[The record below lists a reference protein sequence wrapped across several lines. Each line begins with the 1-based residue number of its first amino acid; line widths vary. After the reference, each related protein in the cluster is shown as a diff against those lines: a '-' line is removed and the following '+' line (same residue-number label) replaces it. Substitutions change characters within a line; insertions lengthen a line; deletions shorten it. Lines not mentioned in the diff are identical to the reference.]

1 MSEVKVNKI
10 SPRTGTTFTI
20 GDAGDTISTAGNIS
34 ANTVAATTLTVGGQ
48 SVTALQN
55 PTITSINPSTIDNTQ
70 TAVQISGTNFQSIP
84 FVDAINASTG
94 AITQADSVSYT
105 SSSSISATFTLT
117 TDGTYYLRV
126 ENNDGLAVRSTTAL
140 LTVSD
145 SPTWNTAAGS
155 LGSLAAGGTA
165 SFTVS
170 ATSDSTIAYSIVS
183 GALPGGL
190 SLNSST
196 GAITG
201 TESGATAETTY
212 NFTIRATDAEAQTAD
227 RAFSITVTVGITEGM
242 QFN

>member
-1 MSEVKVNKI
+1 M
-10 SPRTGTTFTI
+10 
-20 GDAGDTISTAGNIS
+20 
-34 ANTVAATTLTVGGQ
+34 TV
-48 SVTALQN
+48 
-55 PTITSINPSTIDNTQ
+55 
-70 TAVQISGTNFQSIP
+70 
-84 FVDAINASTG
+84 
-94 AITQADSVSYT
+94 
-105 SSSSISATFTLT
+105 
-117 TDGTYYLRV
+117 
-126 ENNDGLAVRSTTAL
+126 LAVRSTTAL

-145 SPTWNTAAGS
+145 APTWNTAAGS